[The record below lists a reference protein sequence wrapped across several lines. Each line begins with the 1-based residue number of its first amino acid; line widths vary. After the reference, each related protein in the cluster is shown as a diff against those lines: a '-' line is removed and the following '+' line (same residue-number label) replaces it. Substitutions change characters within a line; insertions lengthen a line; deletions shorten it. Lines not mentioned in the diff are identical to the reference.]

1 MTEKLVSIALECGF
15 SHAGSMDVSKV
26 VLREE
31 VRATCAVNK
40 CKAYDANWSCPP
52 ACGTLAE
59 CGERLRKYQNGIIL
73 QTTGALEDSFDYE
86 GMQALGKK
94 HSVNLGVFGERTEAM
109 FPVSM
114 LLGAGA
120 CSLCRDML
128 DKPCSYPGSP
138 CRYPRRM
145 HHSMEA
151 FGMVVSDVCTGNG
164 IAYYYGSGTL
174 TYVGCFL
181 F

>member
-1 MTEKLVSIALECGF
+1 MDIATI
-15 SHAGSMDVSKV
+15 K
-26 VLREE
+26 LREE
-31 VRATCAVNK
+31 VRAMCAANK

-59 CGERLRKYQNGIIL
+59 CEARLRTYKNGIIL
-73 QTTGALEDSFDYE
+73 QTSGVLEDSFDYE
-86 GMQALGKK
+86 GMQAIGKK
-94 HSVNLGVFGERTEAM
+94 HSENLGILAERVETL

-120 CSLCRDML
+120 CSLCKNL
-128 DKPCSYPGSP
+128 IDKPCSYPGKP

-151 FGMVVSDVCTGNG
+151 FGMVVSDVCADNG
-164 IAYYYGSGTL
+164 MPYYYGSGTL
-174 TYVGCFL
+174 TYVGCLL